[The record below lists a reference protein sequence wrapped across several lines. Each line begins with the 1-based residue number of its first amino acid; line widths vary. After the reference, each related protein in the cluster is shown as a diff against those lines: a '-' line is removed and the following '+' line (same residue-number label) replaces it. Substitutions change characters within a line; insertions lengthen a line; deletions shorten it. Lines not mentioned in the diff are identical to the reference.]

1 MTFPYIPLTHADGQ
15 SWNAAKANQLEQG
28 VALAGVAGTASSP
41 PASPVDGML
50 WRLPADATLGV
61 YWLLQYDS
69 TQATYDW
76 VAYGPGSPL
85 YSQSDVDGSFN
96 STSYVDP
103 STTPNASVTVPR
115 AGDYEIEFFTTL
127 AIATNDFEMRVA
139 PKLGSASTADADC
152 ASVVAYNTS
161 GRDFT
166 TGRKI
171 VRTLAASDV
180 VKLQYR
186 STNAGTATLR
196 NHGLFVRPIRII

>member
-1 MTFPYIPLTHADGQ
+1 MAFPYVKMVHSDGQ
-15 SWNAAKANQLEQG
+15 SFSAAKANQLEDG
-28 VALAGVAGTASSP
+28 VELAGVKGTSSSP
-41 PASPVDGML
+41 PGSPTDGML
-50 WRLPADATLGV
+50 WRPSPQSGV
-61 YWLLQYDS
+61 YWLFQYNS
-69 TQATYDW
+69 AEATYEW
-76 VAYGPGSPL
+76 VFIGGSPM
-85 YSQSDVDGSFN
+85 YSQSDTDGSFN

-103 STTPNASVTVPR
+103 TSTPNASITVPR
-115 AGDYEIEFFTTL
+115 AGDYEIEFFATL

-139 PKLGSASTADADC
+139 PKLGSASTSDTDA
-152 ASVVAYNTS
+152 ASVVSYNTS

-196 NHGLFVRPIRII
+196 NHGLFVTPVRVI